1 MESAGLLAQLALV
14 LALSSLFSAL
24 LRRLRLPG
32 ALGYLLCGWVA
43 GTHGPVAGLVAAKS
57 LDGMAEL
64 GIILL
69 FFTMGVEFQPSRLR
83 EAGLAVVVAALS
95 GIATMVAAGSWMG
108 RLFGWGRIDSLF
120 LGSLLAISST
130 VMVTRTLREGKHMQK
145 PFARFAQAILVA
157 EDILAVAL
165 LAILSGVASGKGA
178 SALAIAGTF
187 GKMGALLAVV
197 GGIGL
202 LLLPRI
208 LGWIVRSAG
217 EEAMLL
223 ASLAIAFGFCLL
235 MESVGFS
242 SALGAFLAGALLAGS
257 PLAIA
262 LASRVEPLRDLFSA
276 LFFVSMGM
284 LVDPAMIGRQWSM
297 VVCGALLVLLL
308 KPLACTAGAVLAGQ
322 SVRLAFRTGLSLG
335 QIGEFSLVIAAL
347 GASLGVTRPELH
359 AVAIGV
365 TLATALC
372 SPFLLARHGR
382 LMEIGLSAT
391 PQVVRQGLSSYLEW
405 ASGKSGLSWRRMGA
419 QMVRRLLTQVAVNA
433 ALTGGIFFAASFLPL
448 AGMGLARHGTLLW
461 SGALVISLPF
471 SVAIY
476 RKLRALG
483 MILGEIAFPLQPGR
497 KGDAPR
503 RILREIAPVFGLVP
517 IYLWVLALSGDL
529 VPSLATQ
536 GLGVAA
542 SVLLSTWLWKP
553 LTRIQSR
560 LKAAW
565 SDALG

>member
-1 MESAGLLAQLALV
+1 MLRELALV

-24 LRRLRLPG
+24 LRRLGLPG
-32 ALGYLLCGWVA
+32 ALGYLLCGWLA
-43 GTHGPVAGLVAAKS
+43 GSHGPIAGLVAAKS

-64 GIILL
+64 GVILL
-69 FFTMGVEFQPSRLR
+69 FFTMGVEFHPSRLR
-83 EAGLAVVVAALS
+83 EAGLAVGVAALS
-95 GIATMVAAGSWMG
+95 GIATMVAVGSWMG
-108 RLFGWGRIDSLF
+108 RMFGWGRIDSLF

-130 VMVTRTLREGKHMQK
+130 VMVTRTLREGNHMHK

-178 SALAIAGTF
+178 SPLAIVGIF
-187 GKMGALLAVV
+187 GKMGALLAVA

-202 LLLPRI
+202 LVLPRI
-208 LGWIVRSAG
+208 LGWIVRTAG

-235 MESVGFS
+235 MEAVGFS

-257 PLAIA
+257 PMA
-262 LASRVEPLRDLFSA
+262 ASLTARVEPLRDLFSA

-284 LVDPAMIGRQWSM
+284 LVDPTMIGREWPM
-297 VVCGALLVLLL
+297 VVCGALLVLFL
-308 KPLACTAGAVLAGQ
+308 KPLACTVGAVASGQ

-347 GASLGVTRPELH
+347 GATLEVTRPELH

-382 LMEIGLSAT
+382 LMQIGLSAT
-391 PQVVRQGLSSYLEW
+391 PSVVRQGLSSYLAW
-405 ASGKSGLSWRRMGA
+405 AGGKSGLSWRRMGA
-419 QMVRRLLTQVAVNA
+419 QMVRRLLMQIAINA
-433 ALTGGIFFAASFLPL
+433 ALIGGIFFAVSFLPL
-448 AGMGLARHGTLLW
+448 LGSHLAKRGTLLW
-461 SGALVISLPF
+461 VFALIISLPF
-471 SVAIY
+471 TVAIY

-497 KGDAPR
+497 KGETPR
-503 RILREIAPVFGLVP
+503 RILREIAPVFGLIP

-529 VPSLATQ
+529 VPSSAIQ
-536 GLGVAA
+536 GLGIVAV
-542 SVLLSTWLWKP
+542 VLLSAWLWKP

-560 LKAAW
+560 LKGAW